1 MKGLMYKNYLIT
13 KKYYFISLL
22 FFFIMALFM
31 FLVRLSMICGNISH
45 DPEAVDELTRSMWVF
60 RYMPCAVIIL
70 AFTGTDGTT
79 FTDLNTGWTKFS
91 FTTSLSKYEIVG
103 ATFLSKGIAA
113 VISYAI
119 SLIYLVTFCLSFGDE
134 ISLNYISDITALFFL
149 GIVIQ
154 YYSLTINSFVNKQQ
168 TAQAISFA
176 IAAIFCG
183 AFCIYMFPKVQELDG
198 KQGIVLMEW
207 LAQQFAPF
215 KDNFFIISLICAVVL
230 TVGGYFTAVKC
241 AERRKF

>member
-22 FFFIMALFM
+22 FFLIMALFM

-103 ATFLSKGIAA
+103 ASFLSKGISAIIA
-113 VISYAI
+113 YLI
-119 SLIYLVTFCLSFGDE
+119 SLIYLVIFCLSFGDE

-168 TAQAISFA
+168 TAQAISLA

>member
-1 MKGLMYKNYLIT
+1 MKGLIYKNYLIT
-13 KKYYFISLL
+13 RKYYFISLL
-22 FFFIMALFM
+22 FFFIIALFM
-31 FLVRLSMICGNISH
+31 ILVRLSMICGNISH
-45 DPEAVDELTRSMWVF
+45 DPEAVDELTRSMWIF
-60 RYMPCAVIIL
+60 RYIPCTVIIL

-103 ATFLSKGIAA
+103 ASFLSKGISAIIA
-113 VISYAI
+113 HVI
-119 SLIYLVTFCLSFGDE
+119 SLIYLVIFCLSFGDE
-134 ISLNYISDITALFFL
+134 ISLNYIADITALFFL

-168 TAQAISFA
+168 TAQAISLA
-176 IAAIFCG
+176 IAATFCG

>member
-1 MKGLMYKNYLIT
+1 MKGLIYKNYLIT

-22 FFFIMALFM
+22 FFLIMALFM
-31 FLVRLSMICGNISH
+31 FLVRLSMICGNISY

-103 ATFLSKGIAA
+103 ASFLSKGISAIIA
-113 VISYAI
+113 YLI
-119 SLIYLVTFCLSFGDE
+119 SLIYLVIFCLSLGDE
-134 ISLNYISDITALFFL
+134 ISLNYIADITALFFL

>member
-1 MKGLMYKNYLIT
+1 MKGLIYKNYLIT

-22 FFFIMALFM
+22 FFLIMALFM

-103 ATFLSKGIAA
+103 ASFLSKGISAIIA
-113 VISYAI
+113 HVI
-119 SLIYLVTFCLSFGDE
+119 SLIYLVIFCLSFGDE
-134 ISLNYISDITALFFL
+134 ISLNYIADITAMFFL
-149 GIVIQ
+149 GLVIQ
-154 YYSLTINSFVNKQQ
+154 YYSLTLNSFVNKQQ
-168 TAQAISFA
+168 TAQAISLA